1 MHSRRWILALAAAA
15 GLALVLPG
23 SSGGPSPAPEMT
35 YVPGQVLVKF
45 KPTTSTWARGALL
58 SLFKTKV
65 LQCVAGPDLYL
76 VQTPAQASVEDI
88 AGAFGRSPDVLYAQP
103 NHIYA
108 AQVTPNDMYF
118 GYQYALFNKGQE
130 MSFIPGSPQGQ
141 PSADIKAPTAWE
153 ETTGDASVVIA
164 IIDTGVDLVHPDL
177 KNKVVGPGWD
187 FVNNDASA
195 DDDHGH
201 GTMVAGIAAAETDNF
216 EGIAGV
222 AWNAKVL
229 PVKVLDAS
237 GFGTDVTVIQ
247 GIQYAL
253 DHGAKVLLISWG
265 QSEPS
270 PALEAMLKTAYES
283 GASLIAA
290 AGNGNTRVAY
300 PAAYEKYVCAVAAT
314 DYNDQRCVF
323 SNYGLEVDT
332 AAPGLQIF
340 TTFPVAMSQGF
351 PPYKSQD
358 GTSLAAAH
366 VAGLAALIRS
376 LKPSLVPAEI
386 LSILRYSSDD
396 VNASIYPGRDDFLG
410 YGRINMEKA
419 LVPIKVVK

>member
-1 MHSRRWILALAAAA
+1 MNARRWVLVSAVIVIAA
-15 GLALVLPG
+15 VL
-23 SSGGPSPAPEMT
+23 SVSAGGPSLTRPSN
-35 YVPGQVLVKF
+35 YVPSQVLVKF
-45 KPTTSTWARGALL
+45 KPSTSTWAKAALL

-65 LQCVAGPDLYL
+65 LQRVPGLDLYL
-76 VQTPAQASVEDI
+76 VQTPEDLDVRDI
-88 AGAFGRSPDVLYAQP
+88 SGVFERSPDVLYAQP
-103 NHIYA
+103 NHIYE

-130 MSFIPGSPQGQ
+130 ISYIPGSPQGQ

-153 ETTGDASVVIA
+153 ETTGDENVLIG
-164 IIDTGVDLVHPDL
+164 IIDTGVDLGHPDL

-201 GTMVAGIAAAETDNF
+201 GTMVAGIAAAETNNF

-222 AWNAKVL
+222 AWNARIL

-237 GFGTDVTVIQ
+237 GFGTDVMVIQ

-253 DHGAKVLLISWG
+253 DHGAKILLISWS
-265 QSEPS
+265 QPEPS
-270 PALEAMLKTAYES
+270 PALEAILKTAYDN
-283 GASLIAA
+283 GVVIIAA
-290 AGNGNTRVAY
+290 AGNGSTKVAY

-323 SNYGLEVDT
+323 SNYGLEIDV
-332 AAPGLQIF
+332 AAPGFQIF
-340 TTFPVAMSQGF
+340 TTYPVSLSNGF

-358 GTSLAAAH
+358 GTSMAAAH
-366 VAGLAALIRS
+366 VAGLSALIRS
-376 LKPSLVPAEI
+376 LKPALTPAQV
-386 LSILRYSSDD
+386 LSILRYSADD
-396 VNASIYPGRDDFLG
+396 VNASVYPGRDDFLG

-419 LVPIKVVK
+419 LVPLKIVK